1 MTVRSA
7 IKVSL
12 LMQVISKVTSFAF
25 IIVIVRLLTPE
36 ELGVFAIVSSLTVLA
51 VDLRFF
57 GTGNFLIKEQEVTED
72 MKRSVLGVSIVI
84 SYLLGLAL
92 FFGASSLSNYFEYPD
107 MTLLFQ
113 LMSFSFFVAPFV
125 VVPHSLLMKEYNF
138 KSLLII
144 TCVSQIISVLITL
157 YLITLGFSYFSLA
170 ITMNVTV
177 IIQLILTYF
186 LASNHLVLRP
196 SLKQIKSILNY
207 GGFNSLAVI
216 FTRLSYVA
224 PDLIIGKMG
233 TAREVAMYSRG
244 LGFMDFLSQ
253 VLTMGFRPIALPYL
267 SESIHN
273 KADVNSAYLRA
284 TNLLGSICW
293 PIIAVA
299 AFSAYPIIVFL
310 FGDQWVESV
319 PIVAYLGVWM
329 VFKMLHILAPALL
342 LASNNQKLLF
352 YQTASVFVITALAI
366 AGSFKYGLIA
376 VAQAMALVG
385 IIEFILISYQLKQ
398 RLGLNILALLRS
410 LIPNITLT
418 LTCLLATYFLSLT
431 INFTKQ
437 DPIFSLG
444 LIALVNIP
452 LWIILTKVLRL
463 EIYLELKRAIGE
475 LR

>member
-1 MTVRSA
+1 
-7 IKVSL
+7 
-12 LMQVISKVTSFAF
+12 MQVISKVTAFAF

-36 ELGVFAIVSSLTVLA
+36 ELGVFAIVSSFTILA

-57 GTGNFLIKEQEVTED
+57 GTGNFLIKEKEITEEK
-72 MKRSVLGVSIVI
+72 KRSVLGVSIVI

-125 VVPHSLLMKEYNF
+125 VVPHSMLMKEYNF

-144 TCVSQIISVLITL
+144 TCVSQILSVLITI
-157 YLITLGFSYFSLA
+157 YFITLGFSYFSLA
-170 ITMNVTV
+170 ITMNVSV
-177 IIQLILTYF
+177 ILQLILTYF
-186 LASNHLVLRP
+186 LARNHLVIKP
-196 SLKQIKSILNY
+196 SYKDIKSILNY

-253 VLTMGFRPIALPYL
+253 LLTMGFKPIALPYL

-273 KADVNSAYLRA
+273 KENVNFAYLRA

-293 PIIAVA
+293 PIISVA
-299 AFSAYPIIVFL
+299 TISAYPIIIFL
-310 FGDQWVESV
+310 FGNQWVESV
-319 PIVAYLGVWM
+319 PLVAYLGVWII
-329 VFKMLHILAPALL
+329 FKMLHILAPALL

-352 YQTASVFVITALAI
+352 YQTATVFVLTALAI
-366 AGSFKYGLIA
+366 AVSFKHGLIA
-376 VAQAMALVG
+376 VAQAMAVVG
-385 IIEFILISYQLKQ
+385 IIEFIIISYQLKKH
-398 RLGLNILALLRS
+398 LSLSIIALLKS
-410 LIPNITLT
+410 LIPNIVLT
-418 LTCLLATYFLSLT
+418 VTCLLATHLLSLT
-431 INFTKQ
+431 INFTTQ
-437 DPIFSLG
+437 EPIFSLG
-444 LIALVNIP
+444 LIALVNVP
-452 LWIILTKVLRL
+452 LWIILTKVLKL
-463 EIYLELKRAIGE
+463 EIYRELKRAIGD

>member
-1 MTVRSA
+1 
-7 IKVSL
+7 
-12 LMQVISKVTSFAF
+12 MQVISKGTSFAF
-25 IIVIVRLLTPE
+25 VIVIVRWLTPE
-36 ELGVFAIVSSLTVLA
+36 ELGVFAIVSSLTLLA
-51 VDLRFF
+51 ADLRFF

-72 MKRSVLGVSIVI
+72 KKRSVLGVSIVI
-84 SYLLGLAL
+84 SYLLGLTL

-113 LMSFSFFVAPFV
+113 LMSLSFFVAPFV

-138 KSLLII
+138 KSLLVIN
-144 TCVSQIISVLITL
+144 CVSQIIAVLITI
-157 YLITLGFSYFSLA
+157 YFITLGFSYFSLA

-177 IIQLILTYF
+177 IVQLILTYF

-196 SLKQIKSILNY
+196 SFKQINSILNY
-207 GGFNSLAVI
+207 GGFNSLAII
-216 FTRLSYVA
+216 FARLSYVA

-233 TAREVAMYSRG
+233 TAREVAIYSRG

-253 VLTMGFRPIALPYL
+253 LLTVGFRPIALPYL

-273 KADVNSAYLRA
+273 KADVNLAYLRA

-299 AFSAYPIIVFL
+299 ALSAYPIIVFL
-310 FGDQWVESV
+310 FGDQWLESI

-329 VFKMLHILAPALL
+329 VFKMVHILAPALL

-352 YQTASVFVITALAI
+352 YQAASVFVITALAI

-376 VAQAMALVG
+376 VAQAMAVVG

-437 DPIFSLG
+437 DPIFSLS
-444 LIALVNIP
+444 LIALVNVP
-452 LWIILTKVLRL
+452 LWIILTKVLKL
-463 EIYLELKRAIGE
+463 EIYHELKRAMGD
-475 LR
+475 LRQSKFD